1 MSLFS
6 ANGTLNAGIGTGTPF
21 TNGTFTA
28 VSALTFSS
36 GDALT
41 AINSGGITFGIG
53 NFDIFGDSYPLTT
66 PPGGFSQSPAMELT
80 FSGSSTAITLSVTAR
95 GGTLTSGS
103 SSFVTT
109 GSYGAGSV
117 ADFACNGTIVATSL
131 SAGYAFGEVV
141 VSCNGTTSTW
151 ANVTIGGS
159 GTLASLNCLQ
169 FWQERQATAERVFVI
184 DGEASSASETITLNT
199 PTNTYVGVPVA
210 LSGSNTGSIASGMQV
225 SLDTGTWETVSNFVG
240 GASWSGSGPGVA
252 AGTYTAVVR
261 DSITEVESNI
271 VTFVV
276 GTAPAI
282 ETIALVSAGGTL
294 GGFVNVTGTSNNGP
308 PQNIDISL
316 DGGVTWSTAGS
327 YSTQQGTVAVPFSAT
342 GPVLT
347 TTDGV

>member
-6 ANGTLNAGIGTGTPF
+6 NSGTLNAGIGTGTPY
-21 TNGTFTA
+21 TNGAFTP

-36 GDALT
+36 SDVLT

-53 NFDIFGDSYPLTT
+53 NFDIFGDAYPLNT
-66 PPGGFSQSPAMELT
+66 PPGGFSSLPTVDISFNGNSTGVTLT
-80 FSGSSTAITLSVTAR
+80 ITPI

-103 SSFVTT
+103 SSFVTP
-109 GSYGAGSV
+109 GSFSGGST
-117 ADFACNGTIVATSL
+117 CSLSLTGTIIASSL
-131 SAGYAFGEVV
+131 SAGYAYGEVII
-141 VSCNGTTSTW
+141 SSNGTTSTW
-151 ANVTIGGS
+151 TGVKIGGS
-159 GTLASLNCLQ
+159 GTLTSLNCIQ
-169 FWQERQATAERVFVI
+169 FYQERQAIAERSFLI
-184 DGEASSASETITLNT
+184 DGEVYSGSETITLNT

-225 SLDTGTWETVSNFVG
+225 SLDSGTWETVGNFV
-240 GASWSGSGPGVA
+240 SGSSWNGTGPGVA

-261 DSITEVESNI
+261 DSITQVESNI
-271 VTFVV
+271 VTYVV
-276 GTAPAI
+276 GTAPEI

-316 DGGVTWSTAGS
+316 DGGLTWSTAGS
-327 YSTQQGTVAVPFSAT
+327 YSTQQGTIAASFSGT